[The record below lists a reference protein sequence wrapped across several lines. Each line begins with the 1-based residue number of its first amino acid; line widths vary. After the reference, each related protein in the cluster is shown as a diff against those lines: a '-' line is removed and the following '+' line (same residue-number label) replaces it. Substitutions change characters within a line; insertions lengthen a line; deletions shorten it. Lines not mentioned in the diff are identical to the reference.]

1 MKHWIVVGL
10 ASVAALALFTV
21 TSASAQTLGTGI
33 PLNQEQAKS
42 QEQLEKQ
49 KAIEEAYKATLKK
62 IPDAKQ
68 PNDPWGGVREAETPR
83 TTQAKAKPAPKK
95 TGSAAN

>member
-1 MKHWIVVGL
+1 MKHSIVVGL
-10 ASVAALALFTV
+10 ASLAALAPFTV
-21 TSASAQTLGTGI
+21 TPASSQALGTAI
-33 PLNQEQAKS
+33 PLNQQDAKS
-42 QEQLEKQ
+42 PEQIEKQ

-68 PNDPWGGVREAETPR
+68 SNDPWGGVRGTEAPK
-83 TTQAKAKPAPKK
+83 TTQAKAKPAAKK

>member
-1 MKHWIVVGL
+1 MKLSIFVRLAGL
-10 ASVAALALFTV
+10 AAMAVFGA
-21 TSASAQTLGTGI
+21 TSTSAQTLGTGI
-33 PLNQEQAKS
+33 PLNQQDAKT
-42 QEQLEKQ
+42 QEQIEKQ
-49 KAIEEAYKATLKK
+49 KAIEEAYKATLRK

-68 PNDPWGGVREAETPR
+68 SNDPWGGVREAETSK

>member
-1 MKHWIVVGL
+1 MKLSTAVRFVSL
-10 ASVAALALFTV
+10 AALTLFTAASV
-21 TSASAQTLGTGI
+21 SAQTLGTGI
-33 PLNQEQAKS
+33 PLNQQEAKT
-42 QEQLEKQ
+42 QEQIEKQ

-68 PNDPWGGVREAETPR
+68 SNDPWGGVRDADTPR